1 MIELKKVEELL
12 GEVFYPLWL
21 ENVVNYNPAILRD
34 ENTVNIERLPYS
46 IVESFKWQQSP
57 QGGDFWRELH
67 NMLVDGKPV
76 NITPLQITEA
86 FDKLLGRT
94 PLWEVYHLGKYI
106 GTTSGNSIEELS
118 IPNVNGYYNDDI
130 DFFMADL
137 NDFEIENFSF
147 RPSVARYQTWE
158 NVFDVFTHIH
168 KNNRNNTRILLNRPL
183 SEVITLGTHLYS
195 VLMYNEIQQD

>member
-21 ENVVNYNPAILRD
+21 ENVYVQYPQRI
-34 ENTVNIERLPYS
+34 IEETISVWSEPFLIS
-46 IVESFKWQQSP
+46 GAFMWNESP
-57 QGGDFWRELH
+57 QKEEFWRELH
-67 NMLVDGKPV
+67 YMLTSGKPI
-76 NITPLQITEA
+76 NLTRLQITEA

-147 RPSVARYQTWE
+147 KPSVARYQTWE

-168 KNNRNNTRILLNRPL
+168 KNNRNNTRMLLNRRL

-195 VLMYNEIQQD
+195 LLLYTEIEQD

>member
-1 MIELKKVEELL
+1 MELKIVEELL

-21 ENVVNYNPAILRD
+21 ENVVNYNPTILRD

-94 PLWEVYHLGKYI
+94 PLWQVYHLGKYI
-106 GTTSGNSIEELS
+106 GTTSGSSVEELS
-118 IPNVNGYYNDDI
+118 TPSVNGYYNDDI

-137 NDFEIENFSF
+137 NDFDIENFSF
-147 RPSVARYQTWE
+147 KPSIARYQTWE
-158 NVFDVFTHIH
+158 NVLDVFTHLR
-168 KNNRNNTRILLNRPL
+168 KTKLLSNLDRNL
-183 SEVITLGTHLYS
+183 SSVISLGTHLYS
-195 VLMYNEIQQD
+195 LLLYHEIEQD

>member
-1 MIELKKVEELL
+1 MKLKIVRKLL

-21 ENVVNYNPAILRD
+21 ENVVNYNPTILRD
-34 ENTVNIERLPYS
+34 ENTVYIERLPYS

-147 RPSVARYQTWE
+147 KPSIARYQTWE
-158 NVFDVFTHIH
+158 NVFDVFTHMRKTYRLVH
-168 KNNRNNTRILLNRPL
+168 LNYNL
-183 SEVITLGTHLYS
+183 STLISLGTHLYS
-195 VLMYNEIQQD
+195 LLLYTEIEQD